1 MGVKEGDYVLEI
13 GCGWGGFVEYVVK
26 ECGLKVI
33 CLIIF
38 KEQYKYVVECIE
50 KVGFFDCVIFKFQDY
65 CDEQG

>member
-38 KEQYKYVVECIE
+38 KE
-50 KVGFFDCVIFKFQDY
+50 
-65 CDEQG
+65 